1 MLFDLDIKQPEA
13 QVQVENTDRT
23 GGEDGSISGDSEDS
37 RFTITYDDQ
46 EDREVE
52 EQEAEP
58 PETSSPIANRTRNKA
73 TRTGTVQTK
82 QLSPRERKRRQAQAV
97 KRNKQPRT

>member
-1 MLFDLDIKQPEA
+1 MTATE
-13 QVQVENTDRT
+13 E
-23 GGEDGSISGDSEDS
+23 GSTSGDSEDS

-58 PETSSPIANRTRNKA
+58 PETSSPIANRTRKKV
-73 TRTGTVQTK
+73 TRTETVQMT

>member
-1 MLFDLDIKQPEA
+1 MEQ
-13 QVQVENTDRT
+13 
-23 GGEDGSISGDSEDS
+23 GGSISGDSDDS

-58 PETSSPIANRTRNKA
+58 AGTSSPIANRTRNKA
-73 TRTGTVQTK
+73 TRRETAQRA
-82 QLSPRERKRRQAQAV
+82 QLSPRERKRRTAQAV
-97 KRNKQPRT
+97 KRDKQQRI

>member
-1 MLFDLDIKQPEA
+1 M
-13 QVQVENTDRT
+13 T
-23 GGEDGSISGDSEDS
+23 GGEEGSISGDSDDS

-58 PETSSPIANRTRNKA
+58 PQTSSPIANRTRNRA
-73 TRTGTVQTK
+73 TRKETVQRA
-82 QLSPRERKRRQAQAV
+82 QLSPRERKRRKAQAV
-97 KRNKQPRT
+97 KRNKKQQ